1 MRKLA
6 EQETADLVAA
16 SPLRPHFAVARG
28 IAALFTPFVEV
39 AVHDLVSDSLACI
52 ASPFS
57 PRKVGDPSDLRESRF
72 ADDVDVLGPY
82 EKVNYDGRLIKSIS
96 IVLRDDHLAPIGLM
110 CINADVTEFDAVRR
124 MLHGFLGAAESTDA
138 TIALFKDDW
147 HERINRFIAA
157 WTKEQAT
164 TVDRLDRAG
173 RRALIEALFVSGG
186 FEGKRAPEYVAAIL
200 GVSRATMYGE
210 LARLRT
216 GA

>member
-6 EQETADLVAA
+6 TNDLATLNAA
-16 SPLRPHFAVARG
+16 SPLRPHFAVAQG

-39 AVHDLVSDSLACI
+39 AVHDLASDSVVCVAN
-52 ASPFS
+52 PFS
-57 PRKVGDPSDLRESRF
+57 PRKIGDPSDLRDSRF
-72 ADDVDVLGPY
+72 ADGVDVLGPY
-82 EKVNYDGRLIKSIS
+82 DKVNYDGRLIKSIS
-96 IVLRDDHLAPIGLM
+96 IVLRDDHLVPVGLL

-124 MLHGFLGAAESTDA
+124 MLHGFLGRAESTDEA
-138 TIALFKDDW
+138 VSLFKDDW

-157 WTKEQAT
+157 WTAEQAT

-186 FEGKRAPEYVAAIL
+186 FEGKRAPEYVGAIL

-210 LARLRT
+210 LARLKA

>member
-1 MRKLA
+1 MRKPA
-6 EQETADLVAA
+6 EHETADLVAA

-39 AVHDLVSDSLACI
+39 AVHDLASDSVVCI

-57 PRKVGDPSDLRESRF
+57 PRTIGDPSDLRGSRF

-82 EKVNYDGRLIKSIS
+82 EKVNYNGRLIKSIS
-96 IVLRDDHLAPIGLM
+96 IVLRDDHLKPVGLM

-124 MLHGFLGAAESTDA
+124 MLQGFLGAAESTDE

-157 WTKEQAT
+157 WTKEQAI

-186 FEGKRAPEYVAAIL
+186 FEGKRAP
-200 GVSRATMYGE
+200 
-210 LARLRT
+210 
-216 GA
+216 

>member
-1 MRKLA
+1 MHKRA
-6 EQETADLVAA
+6 EKPTADLVAA
-16 SPLRPHFAVARG
+16 SSLRPHFAVAQG

-39 AVHDLVSDSLACI
+39 AVHDLASDSVACVVN
-52 ASPFS
+52 PFS
-57 PRKVGDPSDLRESRF
+57 PRKVGDPSDLKGSRF

-82 EKVNYDGRLIKSIS
+82 EKVNFDGRLIKSIS
-96 IVLRDDHLAPIGLM
+96 IVLRDAALRPIGLM

-124 MLHGFLGAAESTDA
+124 MLHGFLGAAESTDSA
-138 TIALFKDDW
+138 IALFKEDW

-157 WTKEQAT
+157 WTAEQAT
-164 TVDRLDRAG
+164 TIARLDRAG
-173 RRALIEALFVSGG
+173 RRALIEALFVNGG

-200 GVSRATMYGE
+200 GISRATIYGE

>member
-6 EQETADLVAA
+6 EQQTADLIAA
-16 SPLRPHFAVARG
+16 SPLRPHFSVARG

-39 AVHDLVSDSLACI
+39 AVHDLASDSVVCI
-52 ASPFS
+52 VSPFS
-57 PRKVGDPSDLRESRF
+57 PRKTGDPSDLRGSRF
-72 ADDVDVLGPY
+72 VDDVDVLGPY

-96 IVLRDDHLAPIGLM
+96 IVLRDDHLKPVGLM

-124 MLHGFLGAAESTDA
+124 TLQGFLGAAESTDE

-157 WTKEQAT
+157 WTKEQAI

-200 GVSRATMYGE
+200 GVSRATLYGE
-210 LARLRT
+210 LARLRA